1 MYLIDTVICIQILNN
16 NQAIIERL
24 RELDGLSTLSVI
36 NAGELIYGAYK
47 SDYITENISSVQNLL
62 ELMGEVYEID
72 AETIWIYGRLKA
84 EILRRFG
91 PKDKQKQR
99 KFRLESLGFFDND
112 LWIAS
117 IAIQHELTLITQDN
131 DFKQL
136 QGFEGL
142 KLMMWC

>member
-1 MYLIDTVICIQILNN
+1 MYLIDTVICIQMLNDN
-16 NQAIIERL
+16 RAIIERL

-47 SDYITENISSVQNLL
+47 SDHITENISSVLNLL
-62 ELMGEVYEID
+62 EFMGEVYEID
-72 AETIWIYGRLKA
+72 IETVWIYGRLKA
-84 EILRRFG
+84 EIIKRLG

-99 KFRLESLGFFDND
+99 NFRLESIGFFDND
-112 LWIAS
+112 LWIAAT
-117 IAIQHELTLITQDN
+117 AIQHELILVTQDS

-142 KLMMWC
+142 KIMIW

>member
-1 MYLIDTVICIQILNN
+1 MYLIDTVICIRMLNN
-16 NQAIIERL
+16 DQFIIKRL

-47 SDYITENISSVQNLL
+47 SEHITENISSILNLL
-62 ELMGEVYEID
+62 ERMCEVYGID
-72 AETIWIYGRLKA
+72 TETIWIYGRLKA

-99 KFRLESLGFFDND
+99 NFRLESLGFFDND

-131 DFKQL
+131 DFKLL

-142 KLMMWC
+142 KLMIW

>member
-1 MYLIDTVICIQILNN
+1 MYLIDTVICIQMLNDN
-16 NQAIIERL
+16 RAIIERL

-47 SDYITENISSVQNLL
+47 SDHITENISSVLNLL
-62 ELMGEVYEID
+62 EFMGEVYEID
-72 AETIWIYGRLKA
+72 TETVWIYGRLKA
-84 EILRRFG
+84 EIIKRFG

-99 KFRLESLGFFDND
+99 NFRLESIGIFDND
-112 LWIAS
+112 LWIAAT
-117 IAIQHELTLITQDN
+117 AIQHELILVTQDS

-142 KLMMWC
+142 KIMIW

>member
-16 NQAIIERL
+16 NQTIIERL

-47 SDYITENISSVQNLL
+47 SDQMTENISSVLNLI
-62 ELMGEVYEID
+62 ELMREVYEVD
-72 AETIWIYGRLKA
+72 TETIWIYGRLKA
-84 EILRRFG
+84 EIIKRFG

-99 KFRLESLGFFDND
+99 NFRLESLGLFDND

-117 IAIQHELTLITQDN
+117 IAIQHELTLITQDS
-131 DFKQL
+131 DFKKL

-142 KLMMWC
+142 KIMIW